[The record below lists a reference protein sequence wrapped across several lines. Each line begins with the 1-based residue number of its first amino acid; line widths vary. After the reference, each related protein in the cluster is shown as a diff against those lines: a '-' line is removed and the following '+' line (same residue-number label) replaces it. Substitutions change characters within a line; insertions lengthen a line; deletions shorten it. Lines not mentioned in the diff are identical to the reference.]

1 MTRAMGLPMGFGK
14 YFLDGDYVGWEEVLE
29 AHFEALSAEE
39 KEKYH
44 IDGPTA
50 YARNVSGK
58 FKLPIASEAN
68 EFRGVPPLRDYECPK
83 EFAIQFLDAKE
94 HGSLIKLSDM
104 LLAVDEA
111 LKTIIED
118 LEPDVHQFWPIKI
131 TMRDGSPHSKPY
143 FGIRIGQFLDSFRPE
158 KTPEAVFHKRYSSY
172 LIDSFAKKKCAAMAF
187 SKDAIGAAHLW
198 RERRLDS
205 PEVFYSDTLMA
216 RISEAGLDIPKVLMV
231 KDV

>member
-1 MTRAMGLPMGFGK
+1 MTWAMELPMNFGK
-14 YFLDGDYVGWEEVLE
+14 YFLDGDYVGWEEALE

-50 YARNVSGK
+50 YARNVCGK
-58 FKLPIASEAN
+58 FTLPIASEAN
-68 EFRGVPPLRDYECPK
+68 EFRGVPTLRDYECPK

-94 HGSLIKLSDM
+94 HGSLIMLTSR

-111 LKTIIED
+111 SKAIIED

-131 TMRDGSPHSKPY
+131 TMRDGSPHSKSY
-143 FGIRIGQFLDSFRPE
+143 YGIRIGQFLDSFRPE
-158 KTPEAVFHKRYSSY
+158 ETPEDVFHGRSNSY
-172 LIDSFAKKKCAAMAF
+172 YIDSFTKKKCAAMAF
-187 SKDAIGAAHLW
+187 SKNAIGAAHLW
-198 RERRLDS
+198 RERRVKD
-205 PEVFYSDTLMA
+205 PAVFFSDTLTA
-216 RISEAGLDIPKVLMV
+216 RISDAGLDIPKVLKV